1 VRKLSYAV
9 VDVFT
14 DRALAGNPLAVF
26 TNATGLDAATMQA
39 LARETNLSETA
50 FLLPAEQGGTARV
63 RIFTPLA
70 ELPFAGHPLVGTA
83 YVIGRGTPV
92 ATVHLET
99 GVGIVPVEIERD
111 GGFVTRCAMTQ
122 PAPTFS
128 PAGAGRLAAALGI
141 GELRG
146 TAVLADNGVRSLLV
160 PVADVDAL
168 APSMEALAGF
178 EADTIAAYQPPRD
191 GVVEVRVFA
200 PAVGVPED
208 PATGAVAGPLAVH
221 LLVTGE
227 IRSGRLVI
235 EQGRVLRR
243 PSRIEVD
250 VEPGAPPRVGGPCVP
265 VARGTFEIPE
275 VR

>member
-26 TNATGLDAATMQA
+26 TNAAGLDATTMQA
-39 LARETNLSETA
+39 LARELNLSETA

-92 ATVHLET
+92 ATVYLET

-111 GGFVTRCAMTQ
+111 GGFVTRCVMTQ
-122 PAPTFS
+122 PTPTFS
-128 PAGAGRLAAALGI
+128 PAGADRLADLLGI

-168 APSMEALAGF
+168 APSMEALAGV

-221 LLVTGE
+221 LLATGE
-227 IRSGRLVI
+227 IGPGRLVI

-250 VEPGAPPRVGGPCVP
+250 VEPDAPPRVGGPCVP

>member
-1 VRKLSYAV
+1 MRKLAYAL

-26 TNATGLDAATMQA
+26 TNATGLAAETMQA
-39 LARETNLSETA
+39 LARELSLSETT

-63 RIFTPLA
+63 RIFTPRV

-111 GGFVTRCAMTQ
+111 GGFVQRCAMTQ
-122 PAPTFS
+122 PEPVFS
-128 PAGAGRLAAALGI
+128 AFAGGPLADALGAP
-141 GELRG
+141 LRG
-146 TAVLADNGVRSLLV
+146 EAVLAVNGPRNVLA
-160 PVADVDAL
+160 PVAAVDAL
-168 APSMEALAGF
+168 EPDLAALARLP
-178 EADTIAAYQPPRD
+178 ADTVVAYEAPVAGR
-191 GVVEVRVFA
+191 VRVRVFA

-208 PATGAVAGPLAVH
+208 PATGAAAGPLGAH
-221 LLVTGE
+221 LLATGA
-227 IRSGRLVI
+227 IGAGRLLV
-235 EQGRVLRR
+235 EQGHALGR

-250 VEPGAPPRVGGPCVP
+250 VEAGAPPRVGGPCVP

-275 VR
+275 RV